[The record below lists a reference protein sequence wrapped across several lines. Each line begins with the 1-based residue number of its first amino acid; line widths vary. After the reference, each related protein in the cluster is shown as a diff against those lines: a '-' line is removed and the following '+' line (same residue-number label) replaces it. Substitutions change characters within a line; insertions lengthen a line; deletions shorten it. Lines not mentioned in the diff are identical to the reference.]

1 MRWKRNTML
10 ALLAVSGWIFL
21 GFFHMQANPQNPAF
35 RKLQQFKKLQLIE
48 YLDLD
53 DKVAEKFFVVYNRS
67 QKQVE
72 AQRRKIRQLTA
83 RLNEA
88 MRLHDTEMVKKYNSE
103 LVQAHRELNRT
114 IEQSLTEIRR
124 VLGEEKF
131 AKFLIFESRF
141 RDAIKKF
148 RERRKSRRLPR

>member
-1 MRWKRNTML
+1 ML
-10 ALLAVSGWIFL
+10 MLLVVIGWIFL
-21 GFFHMQANPQNPAF
+21 GFFHMQAEPQNPAF

-53 DKVAEKFFVVYNRS
+53 DQVAEKFFVVYNRS

-72 AQRRKIRQLTA
+72 AQRKKIRQLTA

-88 MRLHDTEMVKKYNSE
+88 VRLHDTEMVRKYNSE

-114 IEQSLTEIRR
+114 IERSLTEIRQ

-141 RDAIKKF
+141 REALKKL
-148 RERRKSRRLPR
+148 RDRRKPQRLPR